1 MRRWIPGA
9 VLGLLLPAL
18 AGCAGSGDAGR
29 KAADEQAE
37 QENAEREQA
46 RREHEQVLAAARLRE
61 ELKNDF
67 ELLLGHWEQVAG
79 RGAGGPRAANRL
91 EIDTNSVA
99 HFRLVAG
106 SVESPNACKFRLSG
120 EGGRRYLV
128 QDDPDSRLKLTRLAY
143 RVEGDRLTLEGS
155 ASDLL
160 VNDVALSGEWRR
172 VDWTR
177 RSEAEIA
184 DVLKQVH
191 AELVYDESSPTKPIV
206 KVSFAFQAPAHNV
219 HLRPLAGLRHLR
231 EVDLTEATLLTDA
244 GLQHLAPLKQ
254 LKLVNL
260 SNLQLSR
267 EAVEQLKAALPDCRV
282 VH

>member
-9 VLGLLLPAL
+9 VLCLLLPAL
-18 AGCAGSGDAGR
+18 AGCGGPGGADR
-29 KAADEQAE
+29 KPADEQAE
-37 QENAEREQA
+37 REKAEREHE
-46 RREHEQVLAAARLRE
+46 RRLAEARLRE

-91 EIDTNSVA
+91 EIGVDSVA

-143 RVEGDRLTLEGS
+143 RVERDRLTLEGS

-160 VNDVALSGEWRR
+160 VNDVDLSGEWRR
-172 VDWTR
+172 TDWTR
-177 RSEAEIA
+177 KSEAEIA
-184 DVLKQVH
+184 HVLKQVY
-191 AELVYDESSPTKPIV
+191 AEIVYDEGNPTKPIV

-231 EVDLTEATLLTDA
+231 EVDLTEATLVTDA
-244 GLQHLAPLKQ
+244 GLQYLAPLKQ
-254 LKLVNL
+254 LKHVNL

>member
-9 VLGLLLPAL
+9 ILCLLLPAL
-18 AGCAGSGDAGR
+18 GGCGGPGGADR
-29 KAADEQAE
+29 KPADEQAE
-37 QENAEREQA
+37 REKAEREKA
-46 RREHEQVLAAARLRE
+46 EREHERVLAEARLRE
-61 ELKNDF
+61 ELKNDL
-67 ELLLGHWEQVAG
+67 ELLLGHWEQVAV
-79 RGAGGPRAANRL
+79 RGAGPRPANRL

-143 RVEGDRLTLEGS
+143 RVERDRLTLEGS

-160 VNDVALSGEWRR
+160 VNDVDLSGEWRR
-172 VDWTR
+172 ADWTR

-184 DVLKQVH
+184 DVLKRVH

-206 KVSFAFQAPAHNV
+206 KVSFAFQAPAYNV

-244 GLQHLAPLKQ
+244 GLQYLAPLKQ
-254 LKLVNL
+254 LKYVNL